1 MTADR
6 ETTGAPLRH
15 PGGKLWEEGPE
26 VLTETELI
34 AILISSGVQGKPAV
48 EIAKALID
56 RFQSLRGMADQPY
69 EEFMKIKGV
78 GKVKLSR
85 IAAAFEIARRVVNKI
100 LAEQKK
106 SREEGAG

>member
-1 MTADR
+1 MADPETRADR
-6 ETTGAPLRH
+6 PRH
-15 PGGKLWEEGPE
+15 PGGKLWDEGPE
-26 VLTETELI
+26 VLTEAELI
-34 AILISSGVQGKPAV
+34 AILISSGVQGKPAIK
-48 EIAKALID
+48 IAQALID

-106 SREEGAG
+106 SREEGAA